1 MMSFSVLFLE
11 PEIATPPLTGII
23 LPGVT
28 RSSLLEIGKTW
39 VSEGTTGTT
48 CDGDSDGV
56 RMRVMVCDIVSTQGT
71 HKVVERI
78 ITMKDVKTAVQE
90 GRVSVK

>member
-1 MMSFSVLFLE
+1 MLFLE

-39 VSEGTTGTT
+39 VSEGATGAT
-48 CDGDSDGV
+48 CDGVSCNGDSEGV

>member
-1 MMSFSVLFLE
+1 MLFLE

-39 VSEGTTGTT
+39 VSEDTTGAT

-56 RMRVMVCDIVSTQGT
+56 RMRVMMCDIVSTQGT

>member
-1 MMSFSVLFLE
+1 MLFLE

-39 VSEGTTGTT
+39 VSEDTTGAT
-48 CDGDSDGV
+48 CDGDSDGDSDGV
-56 RMRVMVCDIVSTQGT
+56 RMRVMMCDIVSTQGT